1 MWDWNRAI
9 VRPLVHQAF
18 ARSMESSETED
29 TRTSQPQVGSEL
41 LERYMEW
48 AAAHDRF
55 TPIRVGTETSRTWRF
70 ES

>member
-1 MWDWNRAI
+1 
-9 VRPLVHQAF
+9 
-18 ARSMESSETED
+18 MESSETED

-41 LERYMEW
+41 LERYMES